1 MQIQL
6 KDENLDLQ
14 NFFFVALLIGVFSAV
29 GGFIYETIF
38 YRIAWGYFVKRGTTF
53 GPWIPIYGVGGICM
67 TLTIWRW
74 QKNPLAIF
82 LISFF
87 VCGIVEFIAGFL
99 LFHVFDVRLW
109 DYNTEP
115 WNFGNIGGY
124 VCLRS
129 VAIFGIF
136 GFLLFYGV
144 IPTIL
149 FLRKKIPQNVFRTIS
164 CTLAGIF
171 ILDIIMHM
179 ILHGLSHGA

>member
-6 KDENLDLQ
+6 RNEKVSLND
-14 NFFFVALLIGVFSAV
+14 FFFIALMIGVFGAV
-29 GGFIYETIF
+29 GGFLYETFF
-38 YRIAWGYFVKRGTTF
+38 YRIAWGVFVKRGTTF
-53 GPWIPIYGVGGICM
+53 GPWIPIYGVGAIFM
-67 TLTIWRW
+67 TISIWRW

-87 VCGIVEFIAGFL
+87 VCGILEFIVGYV
-99 LFHVFDVRLW
+99 LFHAFNVRLW

-149 FLRKKIPQNVFRTIS
+149 TIKNHLSKNKFRLLS
-164 CTLAGIF
+164 SLLALIF
-171 ILDIIMHM
+171 ITDIILHM
-179 ILHGLSHGA
+179 AKHGLSM